1 MGAVW
6 RVTVYLHNLGASSQ
20 SGLAA
25 EIGILNAELRS
36 AKARKGKV
44 HLPQTPLNTD
54 HSQIQEN
61 LVFCYLAT
69 EQSGQVGWEPMVY
82 KC

>member
-1 MGAVW
+1 MACQCV
-6 RVTVYLHNLGASSQ
+6 SSQ

-25 EIGILNAELRS
+25 EIGILNAELRWGQG
-36 AKARKGKV
+36 RKGKV

-61 LVFCYLAT
+61 RFLCYCAT
-69 EQSGQVGWEPMVY
+69 EQGGEVGWVHHGEPMVY